1 MGSICYIE
9 RNSKRWTVL
18 DRGTRLKTTGEKLVT
33 VRCGDFDDY
42 PAGTVDIEIYMRKS
56 ILDKL
61 LTGEYRVSPNSRFH
75 GSPIVLRQDGS
86 VVPPIEEGFCY

>member
-9 RNSKRWTVL
+9 RNPMRWTVI
-18 DRGTRLKTTGEKLVT
+18 DRGTRLKATGEKLLT

-42 PAGTVDIEIYMRKS
+42 PMGCMDIELYMRQS

-61 LTGEYRVSPNSRFH
+61 HAGEYRVSQESKFH
-75 GSPIVLRQDGS
+75 GWPIILNQGGA
-86 VVPPIEEGFCY
+86 VVPPVSEGFCY